1 MILHEMWKKVNYNYN
16 IWYKLII
23 SLRNI
28 INIIFLEFFEK
39 EPYKKPI
46 QNEKEIDYN
55 ILNIVRERSDLIIFL
70 YKYSIF

>member
-1 MILHEMWKKVNYNYN
+1 MIENRKKFSFLEKIGARNEMILHEMWKKGNYNYN

-39 EPYKKPI
+39 EPYKKSYTEWKR
-46 QNEKEIDYN
+46 NW
-55 ILNIVRERSDLIIFL
+55 L
-70 YKYSIF
+70 